1 MMKTILI
8 VDDDIKILDLLKQY
22 LESNGYTVIT
32 SSDGLYIN
40 QYLEKVSLIILDIM
54 MPKLNGFD
62 IIGNI
67 RTKSDIPV
75 IFLSAK
81 SDISDKING
90 LELGANDY
98 ITKPFEPKELLL
110 RIKNLIGKDKSF
122 IKIGSIIYQPSKS
135 ILKTETEEI
144 ILSSTENAILKI
156 LANNINSPVK
166 RETLSEMQLSL
177 ISERSIDVTINR
189 IRKKLN
195 KNQKYLQTIRHIGYM
210 LTD

>member
-1 MMKTILI
+1 MKTILI

-22 LESNGYTVIT
+22 LESNGYTIIT

-40 QYLEKVSLIILDIM
+40 QYIEKVSLIILDIM

-67 RTKSDIPV
+67 RSKSDIPV

-81 SDISDKING
+81 SDISDKIIG

-144 ILSSTENAILKI
+144 MLSSTENAILKI
-156 LANNINSPVK
+156 LANNINTPVK
-166 RETLSEMQLSL
+166 RETLSEMQPAL

-195 KNQKYLQTIRHIGYM
+195 ESQKYLQTIRHIGYM

>member
-8 VDDDIKILDLLKQY
+8 VDDDTKILDLLKQY
-22 LESNGYTVIT
+22 LESNGYNIIT
-32 SSDGLYIN
+32 SSDGRYIN

-54 MPKLNGFD
+54 MPQLSGFD
-62 IIGNI
+62 IIANI
-67 RTKSDIPV
+67 RSKSDIPV

-98 ITKPFEPKELLL
+98 MTKPFDPKELLL

-122 IKIGSIIYQPSKS
+122 IKIGTMLYYPNKS
-135 ILKTETEEI
+135 ILKTDVCEVM
-144 ILSSTENAILKI
+144 LSSTENAILKI
-156 LANNINSPVK
+156 LAQNINSPIK
-166 RETLSEMQLSL
+166 REVLSEMLPAL
-177 ISERSIDVTINR
+177 ISERSIDVIINR

-195 KNQKYLQTIRHIGYM
+195 ENQKYLQTIRHIGYM
-210 LTD
+210 LIN